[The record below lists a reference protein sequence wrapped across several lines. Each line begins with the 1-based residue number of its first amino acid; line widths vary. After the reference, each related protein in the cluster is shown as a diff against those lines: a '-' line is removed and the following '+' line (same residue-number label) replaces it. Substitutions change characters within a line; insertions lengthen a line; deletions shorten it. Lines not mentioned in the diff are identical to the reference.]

1 MPENIFL
8 DGLGSFNHNT
18 KNAGAIKWGEFN
30 NAAVNTGSIVLS
42 AVFTG
47 SSVNSGTI
55 GDLMPVYTV
64 SVFQANSGNWE
75 STYSTVAANSS
86 TWGQG
91 GGGGSSDWSSITNK
105 PTEFNPS
112 THSHTVSEIT
122 GLEPVVTWVSQNSAA
137 SEGADAYAL
146 IVSNSA
152 TWSTIPDTS
161 LGNAAYTLI
170 ANNSATWE
178 AGSNISLDWSSI
190 TNKPTEFAPSSHF
203 HHASS
208 INAGVLDPARIPVIN
223 TSIQVIS
230 QGGLADLTQE
240 QQDSVVQGAIVTT
253 TDGQRYVYVG
263 GTKTIVGSYIALAD
277 ITPDWNVISNKPSL
291 FTPSSHTHTVS
302 EVEGLQPV
310 VTWVSQNSANNVDV
324 TLGNSA
330 YTLIANNS
338 ATWATVPDTSLGNS
352 AYTLIASNSTTWA
365 AGGDWSNITSK
376 PTEFTPSSHFHHASS
391 INAGVL
397 DPARIPVIN
406 TSIQVIS
413 PGGIANLTLAQQ
425 NEITKGALVTTTD
438 GQRYVYTGGSKT
450 SEASYIL
457 LADVTP
463 DWSVIANK
471 PTAFAP
477 SSHTH
482 VVSEVTGLQPVVT
495 WVAQNSAA
503 TPSIINYL
511 FDNGN
516 SKVSLNSR
524 GTITLP
530 TNFSITEWKIVADI
544 PTTTVI
550 TLNKSSFDN
559 FPTMTSLGTVS
570 VTNNRKN
577 LNVTPGFANLSADDI
592 LEFIV
597 SANSDATKLTI
608 SLKGYK
614 I

>member
-64 SVFQANSGNWE
+64 SVFQANSGKWE

-105 PTEFNPS
+105 PTEFTPS
-112 THSHTVSEIT
+112 THSHTVSEIG
-122 GLEPVVTWVSQNSAA
+122 GLEPVVTWVSQNSSA

-152 TWSTIPDTS
+152 TW
-161 LGNAAYTLI
+161 
-170 ANNSATWE
+170 E
-178 AGSNISLDWSSI
+178 ASDWDSI
-190 TNKPTEFAPSSHF
+190 TNKPTEFNPTSHF

-230 QGGLADLTQE
+230 QGGLADLTTE
-240 QQDSVVQGAIVTT
+240 QQDQITEGALVTT
-253 TDGQRYVYVG
+253 TDGYRYVYVG
-263 GTKTIVGSYIALAD
+263 GSKVSSGSYIVLAD
-277 ITPDWNVISNKPSL
+277 ITPDWTVISNKPL
-291 FTPSSHTHTVS
+291 EFNPSSHTHTVGDIN
-302 EVEGLQPV
+302 GLQPV
-310 VTWVSQNSANNVDV
+310 MTWVTENSASNNQ
-324 TLGNSA
+324 LGNEA
-330 YTLIANNS
+330 YTIITANS
-338 ATWATVPDTSLGNS
+338 ATWETIPDVSLGNE
-352 AYTLIASNSTTWA
+352 AYTIITANSSLWE
-365 AGGDWSNITSK
+365 AGGNGGSSDWSSITNK

-413 PGGIANLTLAQQ
+413 QGGLVDLTQAQQ
-425 NEITKGALVTTTD
+425 DTIVQGAIVTTTD
-438 GQRYVYTGGSKT
+438 GQRYVYVSGSKV
-450 SEASYIL
+450 SAGSYIA

-471 PTAFAP
+471 PTAFVPAT
-477 SSHTH
+477 HTH
-482 VVSEVTGLQPVVT
+482 NVSEVTGLQPVVT
-495 WVAQNSAA
+495 WVSQNSAA

-511 FDNGN
+511 FDNGTT
-516 SKVSLNSR
+516 KISLNSR
-524 GTITLP
+524 GTITMP
-530 TNFSITEWKIVADI
+530 TNFSITEWKIVADA
-544 PTTTVI
+544 PTTTVV
-550 TLNKSSFDN
+550 TLNKASFES
-559 FPTMTSLGTVS
+559 FPTMSQFGSVS
-570 VTNNRKN
+570 VVNSRKN
-577 LNVTPGFANLSADDI
+577 LNTSPGFQNLSADDI

>member
-8 DGLGSFNHNT
+8 DGQGSFNHNT
-18 KNAGAIKWGEFN
+18 KNAGIIKWGEFN

-91 GGGGSSDWSSITNK
+91 GGGSSDWDSITNKPSEFNPTTHYHHASSINAGVLDPARIPVINTSIQVISQGGLADLTSEQEDTIVQGALVTTTDGYRYVYTGGSKTSSASYIALADITPDWTVIANK
-105 PTEFNPS
+105 PTEFNPA
-112 THSHTVSEIT
+112 SHAHTAGDIT
-122 GLEPVVTWVSQNSAA
+122 GLQSVMTWVTENSATNNNA
-137 SEGADAYAL
+137 LGNSAYSL
-146 IVSNSA
+146 IVSNSS
-152 TWSTIPDTS
+152 TWATIPDVS
-161 LGNAAYTLI
+161 LGNEAYTI
-170 ANNSATWE
+170 ITANSSLWE
-178 AGSNISLDWSSI
+178 SGGAGSGASDWNSIS
-190 TNKPTEFAPSSHF
+190 NKPTEFAPSSHF

-230 QGGLADLTQE
+230 QGGLADLTQG
-240 QQDSVVQGAIVTT
+240 QQDTIVQGAIVTT

-263 GTKTIVGSYIALAD
+263 GSKTVVGSYIALAD
-277 ITPDWNVISNKPSL
+277 ITPDWNVIANKPTT
-291 FTPSSHTHTVS
+291 FNPSSHTH
-302 EVEGLQPV
+302 
-310 VTWVSQNSANNVDV
+310 A
-324 TLGNSA
+324 
-330 YTLIANNS
+330 
-338 ATWATVPDTSLGNS
+338 
-352 AYTLIASNSTTWA
+352 
-365 AGGDWSNITSK
+365 
-376 PTEFTPSSHFHHASS
+376 
-391 INAGVL
+391 
-397 DPARIPVIN
+397 
-406 TSIQVIS
+406 
-413 PGGIANLTLAQQ
+413 
-425 NEITKGALVTTTD
+425 
-438 GQRYVYTGGSKT
+438 
-450 SEASYIL
+450 
-457 LADVTP
+457 
-463 DWSVIANK
+463 
-471 PTAFAP
+471 
-477 SSHTH
+477 
-482 VVSEVTGLQPVVT
+482 VSEVTGLQPVVT

-530 TNFSITEWKIVADI
+530 TNFSITEWKIVADVA
-544 PTTTVI
+544 TTTVI
-550 TLNKSSFDN
+550 TLNKASFDS

-570 VTNNRKN
+570 VTNNRKGVN
-577 LNVTPGFANLSADDI
+577 LSPGFSNLSADDI

>member
-64 SVFQANSGNWE
+64 SVFQANSGKWE

-91 GGGGSSDWSSITNK
+91 GGGSSDWDSITNK

-122 GLEPVVTWVSQNSAA
+122 GLEPVVTWVSQNSSA

-152 TWSTIPDTS
+152 TWSTVPDTS

-170 ANNSATWE
+170 TNNSATWE
-178 AGSNISLDWSSI
+178 TSNWSSI

-208 INAGVLDPARIPVIN
+208 INAGVLDPARMPVIN

-277 ITPDWNVISNKPSL
+277 ITPDWNVISNKPLS
-291 FTPSSHTHTVS
+291 
-302 EVEGLQPV
+302 
-310 VTWVSQNSANNVDV
+310 
-324 TLGNSA
+324 
-330 YTLIANNS
+330 
-338 ATWATVPDTSLGNS
+338 
-352 AYTLIASNSTTWA
+352 
-365 AGGDWSNITSK
+365 
-376 PTEFTPSSHFHHASS
+376 
-391 INAGVL
+391 
-397 DPARIPVIN
+397 
-406 TSIQVIS
+406 
-413 PGGIANLTLAQQ
+413 
-425 NEITKGALVTTTD
+425 
-438 GQRYVYTGGSKT
+438 
-450 SEASYIL
+450 
-457 LADVTP
+457 
-463 DWSVIANK
+463 
-471 PTAFAP
+471 FAP

-482 VVSEVTGLQPVVT
+482 AISEVTGLQSTVT
-495 WVAQNSAA
+495 WVAENSANPA
-503 TPSIINYL
+503 IINYI
-511 FDNGN
+511 FDNNAAAVNVN
-516 SKVSLNSR
+516 SKGSI
-524 GTITLP
+524 TIP
-530 TNFSITEWKIVADI
+530 SNFNITEWKIITDTAS
-544 PTTTVI
+544 TTTI
-550 TLNKSSFDN
+550 TLNKSTYDSY
-559 FPTMTSLGTVS
+559 PSMTSVGS
-570 VTNNRKN
+570 VTLTSGRKN
-577 LNVTPGFANLSADDI
+577 INSSPGFANLSANDI
-592 LEFIV
+592 LEFLV
-597 SANSDATKLTI
+597 SANSAATKITV